1 MDGAAESSFLSYA
14 LANGFIDLK
23 AGRMAFRDIVVV
35 LPGISGSTLA
45 KDGRPVWGFTASSI
59 ARTLMDGSLDV
70 LTVSDETGEPDLGD
84 GIVPGQ
90 LVQDV
95 HIIPGLWKID
105 GYEGI
110 AATLT
115 KRLGLITGVNLL
127 EFPYDWR
134 RDNRVSA
141 ASLKTFVDNKLTA
154 WIAAGGPADARAIFV
169 AHSMG
174 GLVARY
180 YIECLEGWRRTRRL
194 VTLGTPFRGSLN
206 ALGFLVNGMARKIG
220 PFSVDATAPLRS
232 FASVH
237 QLLPTYPC
245 IEVGGAML
253 RVAEADLVGV
263 EPRLAR
269 DAARFHQEIAT
280 AQAAN
285 CNLDGYDPGHVAPV
299 VSTRQPTFQ
308 SASLVDGKLAL
319 ARSHLGQDAGGDGT
333 VPLVSA
339 VPVGV
344 DPGRAIYVAG
354 KHGGLQNQEQV
365 GEYAG
370 GLLHA
375 ATVDFDRFRA
385 GGGQAQVQFDLD
397 DAYAADAPIPLS
409 ATVSGAYEQQLQA
422 VAVETRTG
430 ARETMALWPSGAKYE
445 GELRLPAGAWRVTLS
460 GLHAQPVSDIV
471 LVAHG

>member
-1 MDGAAESSFLSYA
+1 MDFW
-14 LANGFIDLK
+14 
-23 AGRMAFRDIVVV
+23 DIVVV
-35 LPGISGSTLA
+35 LPGISGSTLM
-45 KDGRPVWGFTASSI
+45 KDGNPVWGFTASSI
-59 ARTLMDGSLDV
+59 ARTLLDGSLDV
-70 LTVSDETGEPDLGD
+70 LTVGEETGEAELGD

-90 LVQDV
+90 LVRDV

-105 GYEGI
+105 GYDGI
-110 AATLT
+110 AAILT
-115 KRLGLITGVNLL
+115 KRLGLVAGVNLL

-141 ASLKTFVDNKLTA
+141 AALKTFVDDKLMA
-154 WIAAGGPADARAIFV
+154 WRAARGLANARVVFV

-180 YIECLEGWRRTRRL
+180 YIECLEGWRQTRRL

-220 PFSVDATAPLRS
+220 PFSIDATAPMRS

-245 IEVGGAML
+245 VEVGGAML
-253 RVAEADLVGV
+253 RVAEANLVGV
-263 EPRLAR
+263 EPKLAR
-269 DAARFHQEIAT
+269 DAARFHDEIAS

-285 CNLDGYDPGHVAPV
+285 CKLDGYDPGHVKPV

-308 SASLVDGKLAL
+308 SASVLDGKLVL
-319 ARSHLGQDAGGDGT
+319 ARSHSGQDSGGDGT

-354 KHGGLQNQEQV
+354 KHGGLQNEEQV

-385 GGGQAQVQFDLD
+385 GSGQAQVEFDLD
-397 DAYAADAPIPLS
+397 DAYTADAPIPLS

-430 ARETMALWPSGAKYE
+430 ARETMVLWPRGATYE
-445 GELRLPAGAWRVTLS
+445 GELRLPAGAWRITLS
-460 GLHAQPVSDIV
+460 GLHAPPVSDIV
-471 LVAHG
+471 LVANGDTGIRA